1 MQSIFFKF
9 LVDCP
14 NGLIEL
20 TEKSFNTVVISEW
33 GRFAG
38 HTYYL
43 FFCHSVEK
51 HRLDSSNVL
60 PAERTLSVPLMDLTR
75 ALAALTGMSAR

>member
-20 TEKSFNTVVISEW
+20 TEKSFNTVVI
-33 GRFAG
+33 
-38 HTYYL
+38 
-43 FFCHSVEK
+43 V
-51 HRLDSSNVL
+51 
-60 PAERTLSVPLMDLTR
+60 AER
-75 ALAALTGMSAR
+75 GMYIVKGL